1 MAAVWALP
9 NAPLRSAVTNKQA
22 FSTADQVAALISHM
36 VPFGTQPK
44 QGLSASLPIFLS
56 TVIIMA
62 PVPEYVMQEVNKE
75 MVPPNERMEYT
86 PDGRPCVH
94 FPAMIH
100 RIGIP
105 SRTLV
110 STPIPR
116 SRLIQPNQAITSSSL
131 VPSSSHTPRPLS
143 SSTLPAT
150 LIQPSR
156 LLEALQAAESSTH
169 RLNSPPGIPWSA
181 TMTPCSRL
189 SKIKSSAI
197 VQTGALASQTV
208 GTSQPTERLITPIST
223 PTPKANPFLRPPTN
237 SLLLPT
243 NSLPLSLNPPQFRP
257 PSDKLLR
264 TPINCNTLR
273 KRRLVSRIYLHLQ
286 FFLLRSRRM
295 LKTREG
301 IDPTSARKRKKS
313 WVEVLNFV
321 SCDFVLVIRNEPPL
335 SLHCNWVH
343 SAYLFVDLVAVL

>member
-22 FSTADQVAALISHM
+22 FSTADQVAALIAHM
-36 VPFGTQPK
+36 VPFGPQPK

-75 MVPPNERMEYT
+75 IVPPNERMEYT
-86 PDGRPCVH
+86 PDGQPCVH

-110 STPIPR
+110 SSPIPR

-169 RLNSPPGIPWSA
+169 HLNSPPGIPWSA

-189 SKIKSSAI
+189 SKIKTSAI

-208 GTSQPTERLITPIST
+208 GTSQPTERLLTPIST
-223 PTPKANPFLRPPTN
+223 PTPKANPFLCP
-237 SLLLPT
+237 PT
-243 NSLPLSLNPPQFRP
+243 NSLPLSLNPPQFHL
-257 PSDKLLR
+257 PSDKLLQM
-264 TPINCNTLR
+264 PINCNTLR
-273 KRRLVSRIYLHLQ
+273 KRRLVSRIYFHLQ
-286 FFLLRSRRM
+286 PFLLCSRQM

-343 SAYLFVDLVAVL
+343 SAYLFVVLVAVL